1 MKIRWYSLFFLSFA
15 PHFQIKLSTHGS
27 NFNSIFVIMIELEF
41 IFLTQNF
48 NTMDLVKFLRIY
60 FFNSH
65 LDHSSHI
72 EDDIMQ
78 NQEQKR
84 KVKKVKNQDSMGK
97 SNFFFST
104 MPFSLWAVLAIWL
117 HVGKNELKTH
127 FK

>member
-1 MKIRWYSLFFLSFA
+1 
-15 PHFQIKLSTHGS
+15 
-27 NFNSIFVIMIELEF
+27 MIELEF